1 MVAVNRGLGL
11 GQRRFGLRVP
21 LPLMPIKAL
30 TIQGSYVGSLKELKA
45 LVTLAQKGKVPGI
58 PITLEKQ
65 ENANAALMR
74 LRDGHVTGR
83 TILVAS

>member
-1 MVAVNRGLGL
+1 M
-11 GQRRFGLRVP
+11 
-21 LPLMPIKAL
+21 
-30 TIQGSYVGSLKELKA
+30 GSLKELKA
-45 LVTLAQKGKVPGI
+45 LVALAQKGKIPGI

-74 LRDGHVTGR
+74 LRDGMVTGR